1 MLLSVASATTDM
13 GGSSLV
19 KKRKGATAAVSSV
32 ASALA
37 LAVKDWGGA
46 LSATDYSAC
55 LAAASRAIGS
65 KKQYLRQT
73 WS

>member
-1 MLLSVASATTDM
+1 M
-13 GGSSLV
+13 

-55 LAAASRAIGS
+55 LAAASKAIGS